1 MLTVDAAATDYIA
14 SLQARHA
21 PVATV
26 KASADLNPLPTVQLD
41 YRHGNR

>member
-1 MLTVDAAATDYIA
+1 MLTVDATATDYIA
-14 SLQARHA
+14 SLQAHA
-21 PVATV
+21 QVATV